1 MLASKRKIQVVRKHE
16 ASEKHVGSTAVRTY
30 PDTPNLGLAIA
41 TINGTYPP
49 EDLGTWTYNA
59 LVEENWF
66 VLEGTGNF
74 ICKVAETNQLEAES
88 AVYIPPELRY
98 RVEDARGLRIVVATV
113 PAWSA
118 DQHKFCAD

>member
-1 MLASKRKIQVVRKHE
+1 M
-16 ASEKHVGSTAVRTY
+16 
-30 PDTPNLGLAIA
+30 
-41 TINGTYPP
+41 
-49 EDLGTWTYNA
+49 
-59 LVEENWF
+59 
-66 VLEGTGNF
+66 LEGTGNF
-74 ICKVAETNQLEAES
+74 ICKDGETNQLEAES